1 MVEKRVKMV
10 GGINGNLC
18 LRGILLGWSDH
29 CRWNGGRLTMVMFPE
44 LEVANARTQIQEKS
58 QHQNVDR
65 ELKLLVVETKEPW
78 VRRQAANSPAKMANA
93 GLLLDVVIRCPSSS
107 CFPSRMRTVNPRAS

>member
-1 MVEKRVKMV
+1 
-10 GGINGNLC
+10 
-18 LRGILLGWSDH
+18 
-29 CRWNGGRLTMVMFPE
+29 MVMFPE

-78 VRRQAANSPAKMANA
+78 VRRKADNSPAQMQEESPV
-93 GLLLDVVIRCPSSS
+93 LLDVVIRRPSSS
-107 CFPSRMRTVNPRAS
+107 CFPSRIRTANPRASDSFGLL